1 MLRSPVSATAAGRHD
16 EDQRPKSK
24 RIVDKLASFQLS
36 LDHTLKEGTNCSRRR
51 VNDLPETFTCLELSL
66 AKTNSQ
72 MTTLR
77 RLVYKHFAAIETACD
92 ASSNRSL
99 F

>member
-1 MLRSPVSATAAGRHD
+1 MSG
-16 EDQRPKSK
+16 
-24 RIVDKLASFQLS
+24 FQLS
-36 LDHTLKEGTNCSRRR
+36 LDHTLKEGTNIGRRR
-51 VNDLPETFTCLELSL
+51 FNDLPETFTFLELSI

-72 MTTLR
+72 MTMVR
-77 RLVYKHFAAIETACD
+77 RLVYKHFAATETACD